1 MNAHNVLLKVK
12 VKQPYFTSITRDSSL
27 TDKLEVE
34 GALEQPGLVYI
45 NHLIPSLHNS
55 FVTNE
60 DTSLLC
66 KQQSNHSMLG
76 VHASAWA
83 IIHYG
88 YIARKQ
94 NLTGVCLDWLSR
106 FVWALCDRLYDHL

>member
-1 MNAHNVLLKVK
+1 MFALHKFLHFFIQNFVNAHNVL
-12 VKQPYFTSITRDSSL
+12 
-27 TDKLEVE
+27 
-34 GALEQPGLVYI
+34 I
-45 NHLIPSLHNS
+45 NQDQMYTPSLHNS
-55 FVTNE
+55 IVTNE
-60 DTSLLC
+60 DTFLFC

-106 FVWALCDRLYDHL
+106 FVWTLCDRLYDRL